1 MPEYIVMSP
10 LHHDGKLFGLG
21 DSVTMESQAAKPLLA
36 KGVIVVPKAAA
47 KTEAPAK
54 AEAKGK

>member
-10 LHHDGKLFGLG
+10 LHHDGNPMGVG
-21 DSVTMESQAAKPLLA
+21 DTVTMDSKGAKPLLA
-36 KGVIVVPKAAA
+36 KGVLTASKAAA

-54 AEAKGK
+54 AEGKEK

>member
-10 LHHDGKLFGLG
+10 LHHDGKFFGQG
-21 DSVTMESQAAKPLLA
+21 DGVAMEAQAAKPLLA

-47 KTEAPAK
+47 KTEATAK